1 LGKGKL
7 TFGYGDEF
15 MQVLEIDSV
24 NHFLILSAGIAIPQ
38 KAKEAK
44 PPDKKI
50 AVPVDIYHSGKQ

>member
-1 LGKGKL
+1 MGGK
-7 TFGYGDEF
+7 F
-15 MQVLEIDSV
+15 MQVLENDSV